1 MNIRPLHDRIIVH
14 RLEEGEQQIGG
25 IIIPDTAKEKP
36 QQGTVIS
43 VGNGKARDTGK
54 PIPLDVK
61 AGDRI
66 LFGKYAGQEV
76 KLDGEE
82 VLIMK
87 EDDVLAVVSPAA
99 AKGKDLTGIKSKS
112 QSSSQSQSR
121 GKNPSKSQ
129 SKSPIKSKKRR

>member
-36 QQGTVIS
+36 QQGTVIA
-43 VGNGKARDTGK
+43 VGNGKARE
-54 PIPLDVK
+54 

-87 EDDVLAVVSPAA
+87 EDDVLAVVSPATA
-99 AKGKDLTGIKSKS
+99 KSTSSIKGKSPVKGQSPIKGK
-112 QSSSQSQSR
+112 SQSQSK
-121 GKNPSKSQ
+121 G
-129 SKSPIKSKKRR
+129 KSKKRR

>member
-1 MNIRPLHDRIIVH
+1 MRSAFAWDALKRSLICREVTTENL
-14 RLEEGEQQIGG
+14 GEQYTP
-25 IIIPDTAKEKP
+25 IPTEQLRP
-36 QQGTVIS
+36 E
-43 VGNGKARDTGK
+43 

-87 EDDVLAVVSPAA
+87 EDDVLAVVGPAT
-99 AKGKDLTGIKSKS
+99 AKGKDLTAVKSKS
-112 QSSSQSQSR
+112 KGPSPSPGKGQSR
-121 GKNPSKSQ
+121 GKSQIKSQ
-129 SKSPIKSKKRR
+129 IKSKKRR

>member
-43 VGNGKARDTGK
+43 VGNGKARDVGK

-87 EDDVLAVVSPAA
+87 EDDVLAVVGPAI
-99 AKGKDLTGIKSKS
+99 AKGKDLTAFKSKS
-112 QSSSQSQSR
+112 PSPSPSKGQSR
-121 GKNPSKSQ
+121 GKSQIKSQ
-129 SKSPIKSKKRR
+129 IKGKKRR